1 MNIDRLVLAIAGVLV
16 LSSVLLSIYHSPN
29 WLWLTGVIGTMLFQS
44 AFTGLCPMAMILKA
58 AGVQPGTAFK

>member
-16 LSSVLLSIYHSPN
+16 LSSVLLSVYHNQN

-44 AFTGLCPMAMILKA
+44 AFTGFCPMAMILKA